1 MKQYGTFVATEIGRK
16 RVIKLYAMAKKGLL
30 VIEHWFSSELFHL
43 SKYFGYSTK
52 KAEKRE
58 EQVLEILDALDN
70 GNIKQAQKL
79 IYDTTAQ
86 WYDEMTDKE
95 REQVCRSRFVE

>member
-1 MKQYGTFVATEIGRK
+1 MQWRSKDY
-16 RVIKLYAMAKKGLL
+16 
-30 VIEHWFSSELFHL
+30 WFSSELFHL
-43 SKYFGYSTK
+43 TKYFGYATK
-52 KAEKRE
+52 KVEKRE
-58 EQVLEILDALDN
+58 KQVLEILDTLDN

-95 REQVCRSRFVE
+95 REQVSRSRFVE